1 MTTKTKKPKAKR
13 AKRTRTC
20 NMNLVGSVDIPLTN
34 KKKTGKKT
42 KKDLTNSSTMIRE
55 LFGSTKKFLS

>member
-1 MTTKTKKPKAKR
+1 
-13 AKRTRTC
+13 
-20 NMNLVGSVDIPLTN
+20 MNLVGSVDIPLTN